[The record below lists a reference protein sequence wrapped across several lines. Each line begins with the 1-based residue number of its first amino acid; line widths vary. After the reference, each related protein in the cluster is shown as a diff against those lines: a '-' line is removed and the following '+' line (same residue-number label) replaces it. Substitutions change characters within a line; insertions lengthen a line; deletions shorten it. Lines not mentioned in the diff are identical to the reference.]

1 MQYTLS
7 VDIGCMVCGMS
18 VSHVL
23 LGLLSRGPRH
33 GYELKREYDDRFPQ
47 AKPLPYGQVYATLG
61 RLLRDELVVE
71 GEPAAGDGPDRRIY
85 GLTDVGRAAL
95 DVWLADV
102 EPPAPYV
109 ANPLLARVVVALL
122 ADGAAG
128 DYLGAQR
135 RAHLERMRELTAVKT
150 APGARLSDVL
160 AADWALSHL
169 DADLRWV
176 DSTAQRL
183 DALTTE
189 VRSR

>member
-1 MQYTLS
+1 
-7 VDIGCMVCGMS
+7 MS
-18 VSHVL
+18 TSHLL
-23 LGLLSRGPRH
+23 LGLLSQGPRH
-33 GYELKREYDDRFPQ
+33 GYELKREHDDRFAQ

-61 RLLRDELVVE
+61 RLLRDGLVAE
-71 GEPAAGDGPDRRIY
+71 GEPSPSDGPDRRVY
-85 GLTDVGRAAL
+85 DLTDDGRAAL
-95 DVWLADV
+95 DAWLADV

-122 ADGAAG
+122 AHGTAG

-135 RAHLERMRELTAVKT
+135 RAHLGRMRELTAVKT

-176 DSTAQRL
+176 ESTARRL

>member
-1 MQYTLS
+1 
-7 VDIGCMVCGMS
+7 MS
-18 VSHVL
+18 TSHLL

-33 GYELKREYDDRFPQ
+33 GYELKREHDDRFPQ

-61 RLLRDELVVE
+61 RLLRDELVAE
-71 GEPAAGDGPDRRIY
+71 GEPAPGDGPDRRVY
-85 GLTDVGRAAL
+85 DLTDAGRAAL
-95 DVWLADV
+95 DAWLADV

-122 ADGAAG
+122 ADGRAG

-135 RAHLERMRELTAVKT
+135 RAHLARMRELTAVKA

-160 AADWALSHL
+160 TADWALSHL

-176 DSTAQRL
+176 ESTAQRL